1 MMRVRKMVQHKRVGP
16 AMAALSSS
24 DREQL
29 HHDCCFLQDIKP
41 IGLFPTLG
49 QTVSKGCD
57 LGGGVNS
64 HNS

>member
-1 MMRVRKMVQHKRVGP
+1 MVQHKRVGP

-24 DREQL
+24 GREQL

-57 LGGGVNS
+57 LGGK
-64 HNS
+64 